1 MVPPNSGPTIAE
13 QCFGDATVSPELDW
27 TYARQNLSGPGN
39 AGMNIA
45 YAAVDRHVAAGRGD
59 RPAILSLG
67 RRYEK
72 RRLSYAQLADLS
84 ARLAAV
90 LAAHGVVAGD
100 KVAVLTGRSVELYVA
115 AFGCWKAGAVYCP
128 LFSAFGPGPLK
139 SRLELSRAKVLIATE
154 ELYRRKVAG
163 LRAALPD
170 LQTVLLV
177 GADNEAVDTD
187 GACDFNAA
195 INAAQPAPILATTP
209 EAPAFLHFTSGTTG
223 TPKGV
228 LHSHSAV
235 VAEALTARQVFGLV
249 PDDVFW
255 CTADPGWITNTA
267 YALIAPLANGCQV
280 VVDEDDFDPRRWY
293 GILKDEKVTVW
304 YTTPTNIRMMMRY
317 GAALARAYKENSL
330 RVAASVGEPLNP
342 EAVAWGEKALGV
354 PFLDTWWQTET
365 GAIAIANCPGKAKAG
380 SMGMP
385 LPGVEAAVISRDLS
399 SVTPVGRAD
408 EVGELALRA
417 DLPSMFTAYMGEGAN
432 YDLSFI
438 DGWYLTGDLVRR
450 DADGCFWFV
459 GRADDM
465 IKSASH
471 TIGPFEVE
479 CGLMDHPAVAEIGV
493 VGKPDL
499 LLREVPVAFI
509 SLNPGFEAGEALR
522 VELLTFARQCL
533 GGTLAPREIHFV
545 DSMPK
550 TTTGKILRRAL
561 KAKAVAEPEEDGEP
575 LIVPVMAPGRFD
587 DE

>member
-1 MVPPNSGPTIAE
+1 MVPPNSGQTIAE
-13 QCFGDATVSPELDW
+13 QCFGSATASPELDW
-27 TYARQNLSGPGN
+27 TQARHALGGPGI
-39 AGMNIA
+39 GGVNIA
-45 YAAVDRHVAAGRGD
+45 HAALDRHVAEGRGD
-59 RPAILSLG
+59 RPALLCLG

-72 RRLSYAQLADLS
+72 RHLSYAQLADLS
-84 ARLAAV
+84 ARLAGA
-90 LAAHGVVAGD
+90 LAARGIGVGD
-100 KVAVLTGRSVELYVA
+100 TVAVLTGRSVELYVA
-115 AFGCWKAGAVYCP
+115 AFGCWKIGAVFCP

-139 SRLELSRAKVLIATE
+139 SRLELSGAKVLIATE
-154 ELYRRKVAG
+154 DLYRRKVAG
-163 LRAALPD
+163 LRASLPD
-170 LQTVLLV
+170 LSLVLLV
-177 GADNEAVDTD
+177 GEDGRTVTGADGE
-187 GACDFNAA
+187 DFNTAIAA
-195 INAAQPAPILATTP
+195 AVPAATAATVP
-209 EAPAFLHFTSGTTG
+209 ESPAFLHFTSGTTG

-235 VAEALTARQVFGLV
+235 IAESLTARQVFGLV
-249 PDDVFW
+249 PDDVYW

-267 YALIAPLANGCQV
+267 YAQIAPLANGCMV
-280 VVDEDDFDPRRWY
+280 VVDEADFDPRRWY

-317 GAALARAYKENSL
+317 GAALARSYKENSL

-365 GAIAIANCPGKAKAG
+365 GAIAIANCPGRAKAG

-385 LPGVEAAVISRDLS
+385 LPGVQAAVIDRNLSRIT
-399 SVTPVGRAD
+399 SVEQVD

-417 DLPSMFTAYMGEGAN
+417 DLPSMFTAYMGEGAH
-432 YDLSFI
+432 YDSSFV

-522 VELLTFARQCL
+522 IELLTFARQCL
-533 GGTLAPREIHFV
+533 GTALAPREIHFV
-545 DSMPK
+545 ETMPK
-550 TTTGKILRRAL
+550 TNTGKILRRAL
-561 KAKAVAEPEEDGEP
+561 KAKAVAEPEEDES
-575 LIVPVMAPGRFD
+575 LIIPVSSSRFD

>member
-1 MVPPNSGPTIAE
+1 MVPPNSGQTRTE
-13 QCFGDATVSPELDW
+13 RCDADVAALDW
-27 TYARQNLSGPGN
+27 AEARRLLEGPEP
-39 AGMNIA
+39 GMLNIA
-45 YAAVDRHVAAGRGD
+45 HAALDRHVAAGLGD
-59 RPAILSLG
+59 RPALLSLG

-72 RRLSYAQLADLS
+72 RRLTYAQLAEQS

-90 LAAHGVVAGD
+90 LGGRGIGPGD
-100 KVAVLTGRSVELYVA
+100 TVAVLTGRSAELYVA
-115 AFGCWKAGAVYCP
+115 AFGCWKAGAVFCP

-139 SRLELSRAKVLIATE
+139 SRLELSKAKVLIATE
-154 ELYRRKVAG
+154 DLYRRKVAA
-163 LRAALPD
+163 LRPALPT
-170 LQTVLLV
+170 LQHVLLI
-177 GADNEAVDTD
+177 GEDGKAVIGSD
-187 GACDFNAA
+187 GEDFATALAACP
-195 INAAQPAPILATTP
+195 PAPTRPTAP
-209 EAPAFLHFTSGTTG
+209 ETPAFLHFTSGTTG

-235 VAEALTARQVFGLV
+235 VAEMLTARQVFGLV
-249 PDDVFW
+249 PDDVYW

-267 YALIAPLANGCQV
+267 YAQIAPLANGCMV
-280 VVDEDDFDPRRWY
+280 VVDEAEFDPRRWY

-317 GAALARAYKENSL
+317 GAALARVYKENSL

-365 GAIAIANCPGKAKAG
+365 GSIAIANCPGRAKAG

-385 LPGVEAAVISRDLS
+385 LPGVVASVINRDLS
-399 SVTPVGRAD
+399 RIRPVEQPD

-417 DLPSMFTAYMGEGAN
+417 DLPSMFTAYVGEGAN
-432 YDLSFI
+432 YQSSFV

-509 SLNPGFEAGEALR
+509 SLNPGFEPGEALR
-522 VELLTFARQCL
+522 VELLTFARQSL
-533 GGTLAPREIHFV
+533 GGAMAPREIHFV
-545 DSMPK
+545 ESMPK

-561 KAKAVAEPEEDGEP
+561 KAKTAAEPEDDDG
-575 LIVPVMAPGRFD
+575 LILAPMAPARFD